1 MCHSERSEE
10 SRSASWRSSKILY
23 EILRRAQND
32 TNGDAAGWCW
42 WRLLFFLIFVVSCF
56 VFSFGKL
63 LLLSKNINFTFLA
76 F

>member
-42 WRLLFFLIFVVSCF
+42 WRLLFF
-56 VFSFGKL
+56 
-63 LLLSKNINFTFLA
+63 
-76 F
+76 